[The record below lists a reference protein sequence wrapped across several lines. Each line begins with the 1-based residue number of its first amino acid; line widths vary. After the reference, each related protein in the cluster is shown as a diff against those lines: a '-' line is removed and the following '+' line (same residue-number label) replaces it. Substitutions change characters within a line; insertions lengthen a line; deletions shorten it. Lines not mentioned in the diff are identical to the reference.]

1 MTLAV
6 RLAHEVTEKG
16 LTEQTVACI
25 KHLIKLQPGDIL
37 H

>member
-6 RLAHEVTEKG
+6 RLAHEVTEKWI
-16 LTEQTVACI
+16 TEQTEASI
-25 KHLIKLQPGDIL
+25 KYLIKLQPGDIL